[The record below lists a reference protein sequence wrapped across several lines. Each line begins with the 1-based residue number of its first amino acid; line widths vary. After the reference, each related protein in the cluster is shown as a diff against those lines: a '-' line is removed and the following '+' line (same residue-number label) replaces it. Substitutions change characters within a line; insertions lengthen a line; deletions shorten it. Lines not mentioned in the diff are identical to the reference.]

1 MARGKRRDSKPGE
14 GHYEDGWIIDYG
26 HVLRRPQPF
35 DDVELDP
42 ETLEQIAAVVA
53 AMTAE
58 LNEEIARLAAEE
70 RPQLNVLPGNKTLG
84 DRGRISDDGSQ
95 ELDRVA
101 GRGWKAYHGGDCE
114 EPDEVLVFCP
124 DCAEREF
131 GQS

>member
-14 GHYEDGWIIDYG
+14 GQYEDGWIIDYG

-95 ELDRVA
+95 ELDRES
-101 GRGWKAYHGGDCE
+101 GG
-114 EPDEVLVFCP
+114 FHS
-124 DCAEREF
+124 A
-131 GQS
+131 

>member
-14 GHYEDGWIIDYG
+14 GQYEDGWIIDYG

-70 RPQLNVLPGNKTLG
+70 RPQLNVLPETRRLG
-84 DRGRISDDGSQ
+84 TG
-95 ELDRVA
+95 A
-101 GRGWKAYHGGDCE
+101 GFPTTEARSSIESPEAFTAPE
-114 EPDEVLVFCP
+114 RFEPWDVRLGLPV
-124 DCAEREF
+124 
-131 GQS
+131 